1 MTTDEMLGGYALAVV
16 AVAFICAVTAALR
29 DLIDKWIEKC
39 DKRKERESRIS
50 LSENFTTE

>member
-16 AVAFICAVTAALR
+16 AATFICAVTAALR

-39 DKRKERESRIS
+39 DKRKEREK
-50 LSENFTTE
+50 NGN